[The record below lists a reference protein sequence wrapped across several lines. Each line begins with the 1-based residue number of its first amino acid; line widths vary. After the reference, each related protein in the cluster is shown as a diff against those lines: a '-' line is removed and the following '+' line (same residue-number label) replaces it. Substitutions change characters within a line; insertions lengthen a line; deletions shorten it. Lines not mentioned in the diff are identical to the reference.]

1 TTVPTGSVTTSWF
14 HTSPFAR
21 RTVYRWFDARFHFVT
36 FARAGSRFR
45 TDSMAGSSMGTGRR
59 LRHVR
64 HRSTGGATHTTQY
77 GCSQY
82 THRATYSGPT
92 VLPQI
97 AHGWMWPG
105 Q

>member
-1 TTVPTGSVTTSWF
+1 MAPAGSVTTSWF

-21 RTVYRWFDARFHFVT
+21 RIVYRWFDARLHFVI
-36 FARAGSRFR
+36 FARAGSRFL
-45 TDSMAGSSMGTGRR
+45 TDATAGSSAGAASR

-64 HRSTGGATHTTQY
+64 HFSAGGATHTTQY
-77 GCSQY
+77 GCSQF

-97 AHGWMWPG
+97 AQGWMWSG